1 MVKGPGRR
9 CIARVREARR
19 LTRPVGL
26 SAAIRRFFSRVTFA
40 LERQK
45 GDPPNTTNLPWGIGS
60 LTGEVAVGGAVPV
73 G

>member
-19 LTRPVGL
+19 LTRPGSL
-26 SAAIRRFFSRVTFA
+26 RCDPESFSRVTRV
-40 LERQK
+40 LERQG
-45 GDPPNTTNLPWGIGS
+45 GDPSDTTNFPWGIGS